1 MRCPP
6 SLLAVLALAGCSTA
20 RTEVLPPMET
30 TRSVVQISTRR
41 GTSEYELIN
50 HKHTRA
56 YPIPTDAER
65 AWSGL
70 PAIYASLDIS
80 DSGVLNP
87 DDRLYGRQNLRLYRR
102 LGERR
107 LSQVVDCGST
117 LAGDADSYEVTMSV
131 LTLVTPAGA
140 GSAVVRSWVQASGRP
155 QGMSSTPVR
164 CVSTGRLEREIAR
177 LLTEQAAP

>member
-1 MRCPP
+1 
-6 SLLAVLALAGCSTA
+6 
-20 RTEVLPPMET
+20 MET

-50 HKHTRA
+50 HKNTRA
-56 YPIPTDAER
+56 YPVATDAER

-70 PAIYASLDIS
+70 PAIYASLDIR

-107 LSQVVDCGST
+107 LSHLVNCGST

-131 LTLVTPAGA
+131 LTMVTPAGA
-140 GSAVVRSWVQASGRP
+140 GSVVRSWVQASGRP
-155 QGMSSTPVR
+155 QGMSSTPVN
-164 CVSTGRLEREIAR
+164 CVSTGRLEREIAQ
-177 LLTEQAAP
+177 LLNEQAAQ